1 MLYKFENEI
10 VDLLLCPI
18 AQDNFRALKLQELL
32 YNIRHEVNIEQ
43 IKDCMQ
49 ILLQAQDELEKF
61 KEWKLRGIERDNCWL
76 KENNF
81 KTSLMLFCKRMYS
94 YITGTSDVGV

>member
-1 MLYKFENEI
+1 MIFKFENEV

-18 AQDNFRALKLQELL
+18 VQDNFRALKLQELL

-49 ILLQAQDELEKF
+49 ILLQAHDELEKF

-76 KENNF
+76 KANNF
-81 KTSLMLFCKRMYS
+81 KISFMLFCKRIYS
-94 YITGTSDVGV
+94 YIAGSSNVGF

>member
-1 MLYKFENEI
+1 MIFKFENEV

-49 ILLQAQDELEKF
+49 ILLQAYDELEKF

-76 KENNF
+76 KANNF
-81 KTSLMLFCKRMYS
+81 KNSFMLFCKRIYS
-94 YITGTSDVGV
+94 YITAPSNFGF